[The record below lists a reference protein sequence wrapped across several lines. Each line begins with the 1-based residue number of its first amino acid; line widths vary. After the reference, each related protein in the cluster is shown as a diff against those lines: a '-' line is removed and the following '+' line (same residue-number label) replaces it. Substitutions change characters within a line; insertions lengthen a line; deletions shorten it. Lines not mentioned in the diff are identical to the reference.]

1 MRRWILIG
9 AACGA
14 LALLALPCV
23 ALYYA
28 LFTPPGL
35 QLIARLVPRHIGSVQ
50 IQIEGVR
57 GTAVKGVHIDLL
69 EIEQEHVHLRF
80 EGIDGRALLPP
91 LLLQTLRVPHASIQ
105 RALIE
110 VRARQHPTPPSPWYF
125 VPHWME
131 IRADDVHIEVGTL
144 VVPNGQRFEAHEL
157 AAAGIVRSRTVRIF
171 QSAMRLG
178 AVRVI
183 AHGTLRARD
192 PLQLDA
198 EARIGIHAAHQP
210 TWIIDTTA
218 KGDLDELPL
227 TVRFSQP
234 LRAVV
239 VGRAANLTGS
249 RWHWQ
254 GDAQVEDF
262 DLRAWGIDSALGH
275 VSGQLAVEGDAA
287 GFSAHGPLTPAGL
300 KLGVFETL
308 FAGAYAGRTFTAD
321 RIEITHRGSGAQL
334 TGSGTISI
342 VEHGPRLDLHGTW
355 RQFRW
360 PLSDRNFV
368 VRSDAGEYRLEGI
381 MPYTLHGKGMLEVRE
396 LSPFAFDAA
405 ATLSSQRLTVS
416 EGAIDG
422 FGGHVNLAGF
432 AAWAPR
438 PSWSASGMAFDVN
451 PASVRP
457 NLPGRV
463 SFGFEAAG
471 QRFASNADLDVTI
484 HGLTGRVRNLP
495 ARADGRFAHRA
506 STWELDHITADL
518 AGTSLSVAGT
528 ISTRA
533 DLRFNLA
540 SQDLSLLGGGF
551 KGRLA
556 ASGTVRGTPA
566 DPVIDATAN
575 GGDIEYAGVSA
586 KTFDA
591 RVDFNPHSSGNALIH
606 LRAHE
611 LAYSSYRLNELSFAL
626 DGPAASQ
633 TAKLVMSGGA
643 LKVEARAAGRLAD
656 SGWVGELQSLD
667 LNGAEPLRLKLVA
680 PVGVH
685 VSSKA
690 ASLERL
696 CLAGSPARVCMTAD
710 WSPRQWSASLTATDL
725 PIRTLTA
732 GMSPRIDYGGIIA
745 VDAEAIGR
753 VDAPVQGSLH
763 VKLTDA
769 KLAHRTPSGRTATTI
784 LGNGSLTL
792 NAAPDALLVE
802 LGFNAG
808 STGTIKGHFTAQ
820 RSTQTWRDMPLK
832 GELEA
837 QTADL
842 DLLTLYVPQID
853 RAAGNVSADLAV
865 AGTLGTPLLSG
876 ALAVSDG
883 ELDLYQVNLAMR
895 STVLQA
901 RLLENGLDF
910 SGATRIGAG
919 SAAARGHVEWHDGKP
934 FGRFKLSG
942 DHLRIVDVPE
952 AMVEAAPDLTFAL
965 DGQTITVTGSVTVP
979 QARIAPADLSNAVR
993 ASSDEVI
1000 VGQESPATT
1009 QRFRVLTDITLTLG
1023 DRVSIDTTGLKGRL
1037 AGSVAVRSGVEA
1049 ITRATGELNVHD
1061 GQYAAFG
1068 RRLDIE
1074 RGRLIFNA
1082 SPVDNPG
1089 LDVRAVKRFDDPTL
1103 GAVVA
1108 GINVRGTLQQ
1118 PQISFFS
1125 EPPLAGGQQQVASLL
1140 LAGGSLGGGPQLG
1153 TPTANGTRTNA
1164 ELIGQGA
1171 AILGQQLGSRIADVG
1186 VESDLNNDTSLVLG
1200 RYLSPRLYVSYGL
1213 NLTQS
1218 LNTVK
1223 LRYTLGDHWMLR
1235 TEVGQVGGAD
1245 LVYSFD
1251 K

>member
-1 MRRWILIG
+1 
-9 AACGA
+9 
-14 LALLALPCV
+14 
-23 ALYYA
+23 
-28 LFTPPGL
+28 
-35 QLIARLVPRHIGSVQ
+35 
-50 IQIEGVR
+50 
-57 GTAVKGVHIDLL
+57 
-69 EIEQEHVHLRF
+69 
-80 EGIDGRALLPP
+80 
-91 LLLQTLRVPHASIQ
+91 
-105 RALIE
+105 
-110 VRARQHPTPPSPWYF
+110 
-125 VPHWME
+125 ME
-131 IRADDVHIEVGTL
+131 IRADDVHIDTGTL
-144 VVPNGQRFEAHEL
+144 VVPNGQRFDAREL
-157 AAAGIVRSRTVRIF
+157 AASAIVRARTVRIF
-171 QSAMRLG
+171 QSAMTLG
-178 AVRVI
+178 AVRMS
-183 AHGTLRARD
+183 AHGTLRARE
-192 PLQLDA
+192 PLQLDV
-198 EARIGIHAAHQP
+198 ETRIGIFAAHEP
-210 TWIIDTTA
+210 PWIIATSA
-218 KGDLDELPL
+218 KGDLDQLPL

-239 VGRAANLTGS
+239 VGRAENLTGP

-254 GDAQVEDF
+254 GDARVQDF
-262 DLRAWGIDSALGH
+262 DLRAWGIESALGH

-300 KLGVFETL
+300 RLGVFETR
-308 FAGAYAGRTFTAD
+308 FTGAYRARTFTAD
-321 RIEITHRGSGAQL
+321 RIEITHRVSGAQL

-342 VEHGPRLDLHGTW
+342 VEHGPRLDLHGSW
-355 RQFRW
+355 KQFRW
-360 PLSDRNFV
+360 PLSERNFV
-368 VRSDAGEYRLEGI
+368 VRSDSGEYRLEGI
-381 MPYTLHGKGMLEVRE
+381 MPYAVHGTGMLQVRD
-396 LSPFAFDAA
+396 LRAFAFDADG
-405 ATLSSQRLTVS
+405 TLSSQRATVS
-416 EGAIDG
+416 AGSIDG
-422 FGGHVNLAGF
+422 FGGHVSLNGMV
-432 AAWAPR
+432 AWAPR
-438 PSWSASGMAFDVN
+438 PSWSASGMAFDVD
-451 PASVRP
+451 PASVRHD
-457 NLPGRV
+457 LPGKV
-463 SFGFEAAG
+463 SFAFEASG
-471 QRFASNADLDVTI
+471 ERFSSNADLELSV

-495 ARADGRFAHRA
+495 ARANGRLAHRA
-506 STWELDHITADL
+506 NVWELENITADL

-528 ISTRA
+528 LGTRA
-533 DLRFNLA
+533 NLRVNLA
-540 SQDLSLLGGGF
+540 SQDLSLLGAGF
-551 KGRLA
+551 KGRLT

-566 DPVIDATAN
+566 EPVIDGAAS
-575 GGDIEYAGVSA
+575 GSDIEYAGVSA
-586 KTFDA
+586 KAFDA
-591 RVDFNPHSSGNALIH
+591 RVDFDPHSKGNALIH
-606 LRAHE
+606 VRARE
-611 LAYSSYRLNELSFAL
+611 LAYRAYRLNEVSFAL
-626 DGPAASQ
+626 DGPAAAQ
-633 TAKLVMSGGA
+633 TARLTMTAGA
-643 LKVEARAAGRLAD
+643 LKLDAHATGRLGEQ
-656 SGWVGELQSLD
+656 GWAGELQSLD
-667 LNGAEPLRLKLVA
+667 LNGAEPLRLKLVT
-680 PVGVH
+680 PVGVL
-685 VSSKA
+685 VSAQA

-696 CLAGSPARVCMTAD
+696 CLTGSPARLCATAA
-710 WSPRQWSASLTATDL
+710 WSPRQWSASFSATDL
-725 PIRTLTA
+725 PIKTLTA
-732 GMSPRIDYGGIIA
+732 GMSPGIDYGGVLA
-745 VDAEAIGR
+745 CDGEALGR
-753 VDAPVQGSLH
+753 ADAPVQGSVH

-769 KLAHRTPSGRTATTI
+769 RLAHRTPSGRIDTTI
-784 LGNGSLTL
+784 LGTGSLTL
-792 NAAPDALLVE
+792 NAAPEALVAE

-808 STGTIKGHFTAQ
+808 SKGTIKGHFTAQ
-820 RSTQTWRDMPLK
+820 RSAQSWRDMPLQ

-842 DLLTLYVPQID
+842 DLLTLYVPQVD
-853 RAAGNVSADLAV
+853 RASGNVSADLGV

-942 DHLRIVDVPE
+942 DNLRIVDVPE
-952 AMVEAAPDLTFAL
+952 ALIEAAPDLNFVL
-965 DGQTITVTGSVTVP
+965 DGQTITVTGTVSVP
-979 QARIAPADLSNAVR
+979 QARIAPVDLSNAVR

-1000 VGQESPATT
+1000 VGHESQTAT
-1009 QRFRVLTDITLTLG
+1009 QRFRVVTDITLTLG
-1023 DRVSIDTTGLKGRL
+1023 ERVSIDTTGLKGRL
-1037 AGSVAVRSGVEA
+1037 TGSVAVRSGVEA
-1049 ITRATGELNVHD
+1049 ITRATGELNVRD

-1082 SPVDNPG
+1082 SPADNPG
-1089 LDVRAVKRFDDPTL
+1089 IDVRAVKRFDDPTL

-1153 TPTANGTRTNA
+1153 TSTSSNNTRTNA

-1186 VESDLNNDTSLVLG
+1186 VESELNNDTSLVLG